1 MKGCDVLSLLP
12 MQTKIVPVWWSPFLP
27 CELEQ
32 VVPEED
38 GHLVILQQLAAFG
51 VLTVAAVEDVQWAVV
66 LGALQILHVV
76 LHLHL
81 HRVAVIV
88 LATLELLVAVFS
100 LEALQSP
107 LLFGRPAVLAA
118 KQDDG
123 FVGTLKAPDELIG
136 AEVAGVHTLHVVL
149 QHNTDQQGEQTGCP
163 VKDTCTL
170 LWR

>member
-1 MKGCDVLSLLP
+1 
-12 MQTKIVPVWWSPFLP
+12 MQTKIEPVRWSAFLP

-38 GHLVILQQLAAFG
+38 GHLVVLQQLAAFG
-51 VLTVAAVEDVQWAVV
+51 VLTVAAVEDVQRAVI
-66 LGALQILHVV
+66 LGALQILNVV

-118 KQDDG
+118 EQDDG
-123 FVGTLKAPDELIG
+123 FVGTLKAADELIG
-136 AEVAGVHTLHVVL
+136 AEVAGVDTLHVVL
-149 QHNTDQQGEQTGCP
+149 QHNRDEQGEQTGCP